1 MAVLIGERYRAE
13 LDAAL
18 ESRGIEPVYLPD
30 NPRVDPRLAGHADLS
45 AIVLGDK
52 KIVLAQHLAKDR
64 KIVSYLSNNKYTM
77 IKAVSE
83 QTTLYPGDASLCAC
97 LVGNRLIHN
106 KKCTDKAVLDNFSGK
121 FINVNQGYSKC
132 SACVVSDSAII
143 TSDSGIARAAK
154 SAGVDVLQIQTGY
167 ISLDG
172 FGCGFI
178 GGASFVLDKTV
189 YFTGTLSEHPD
200 RRFIEA
206 FIAERGMN
214 AIYLTQ
220 RPIFDIGSAV
230 PV

>member
-18 ESRGIEPVYLPD
+18 EGCGIEPVYLPD
-30 NPRVDPRLAGHADLS
+30 NPHVDPRLAGHADLS

-52 KIVLAQHLAKDR
+52 KIVLAQHLAKGG
-64 KIVSYLSNNKYTM
+64 KMVSYLSNNNYTM
-77 IKAVSE
+77 IKAASE
-83 QTTLYPGDASLCAC
+83 QTALYPGDASLCAC
-97 LVGNRLIHN
+97 LIGNRLIHN
-106 KKCTDKAVLDNFSGK
+106 KKCTDKAILDNFSGE

-132 SACVVSDSAII
+132 STCVIGDSAIM

-154 SAGVDVLQIQTGY
+154 SAGVDVLQIQAGY

-206 FIAERGMN
+206 FIAERGMS

-220 RPIFDIGSAV
+220 RPVFDIGGAI